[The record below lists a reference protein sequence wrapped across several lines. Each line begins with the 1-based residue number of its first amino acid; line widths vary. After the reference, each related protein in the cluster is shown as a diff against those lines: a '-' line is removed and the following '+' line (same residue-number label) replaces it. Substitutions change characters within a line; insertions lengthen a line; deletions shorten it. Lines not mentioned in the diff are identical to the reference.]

1 MRSDFCVRSPAA
13 LSTFSVFAWPA
24 KYILHV
30 YTYIYVYIG
39 NKCSA
44 LLLDELVNKTVAK
57 ASPLSSYRI

>member
-30 YTYIYVYIG
+30 YACIYIG

-57 ASPLSSYRI
+57 DSPLSSYRI